1 MRVLLLAERYR
12 PQPGGV
18 AVAAERNARNLAP
31 ALERL
36 EVLHLVDH
44 LPPGASETRQ
54 EEGFLVHS
62 LGRAAREEDSLGLLE
77 MAALGL
83 ARRMEAQILHG
94 FYARSAG
101 FVATLAARQM
111 GVPSVV
117 SLRGNDLDRGVFER
131 TGMLHWTLAHSD
143 RILVVSRALGLK
155 VAAFASRQDAVFT
168 PNSVDGNLF
177 RPVCAAPDLGP
188 EQVVLFS
195 GEMRFKKGLLPL
207 LDAAARLAP
216 KPVRLVLAGGVRREA
231 REAFRVFR
239 QAHPEARV
247 FERPHTGNPEELAA
261 LYCRADLVVL
271 PALWEGM
278 PNALLEAMA
287 CARPVLATA
296 VGGIRDLVVD
306 STTGW
311 LFPPEELHLLDQ
323 HILRALAEPSSAREA
338 LGRAAREHVL
348 ADFTPQAERDRL
360 LDVYRGLIRR

>member
-1 MRVLLLAERYR
+1 MRVLLVAERFR

-36 EVLHLVDH
+36 EVLHMVDH
-44 LPPGASETRQ
+44 LPPGASETRE
-54 EEGFLVHS
+54 EEGYVVHC

-83 ARRMEAQILHG
+83 ARRMGAQILHG

-101 FVATLAARQM
+101 FVATLAGRQL
-111 GVPSVV
+111 GIPSVV
-117 SLRGNDLDRGVFER
+117 SLRGNDLDRGVFDR
-131 TGMLHWTLAHSD
+131 TGMLHWTLTHSD

-155 VAAFASRQDAVFT
+155 VEAFASRHDAVFT
-168 PNSVDGNLF
+168 PNAVDGNLF
-177 RPVCAAPDLGP
+177 RPVPAASDLGP
-188 EQVVLFS
+188 EPVVLFS
-195 GEMRFKKGLLPL
+195 GEMRFKKGLFPL

-216 KPVRLVLAGGVRREA
+216 HPLRLVLAGGVRREA
-231 REAFRVFR
+231 REAFRAFR
-239 QAHPEARV
+239 KDHPRARV
-247 FERPHTGNPEELAA
+247 LELPQTADPRRLAA
-261 LYCRADLVVL
+261 LYCRAELVVL

-306 STTGW
+306 GTTGW

-323 HILRALAEPSSAREA
+323 HILRALSRPAGAREG
-338 LGRAAREHVL
+338 LGRAAREQVL
-348 ADFTPQAERDRL
+348 AHFTPGAERDRL
-360 LDVYRGLIRR
+360 LDVYRSAIRP

>member
-1 MRVLLLAERYR
+1 M
-12 PQPGGV
+12 
-18 AVAAERNARNLAP
+18 AAERNARNLAP

-44 LPPGASETRQ
+44 LPPGVSETRE
-54 EEGFLVHS
+54 EEGYLVHC

-83 ARRMEAQILHG
+83 ARRMGAQILHG
-94 FYARSAG
+94 FYARPAG
-101 FVATLAARQM
+101 FVATLAARQL
-111 GVPSVV
+111 GLPSVV
-117 SLRGNDLDRGVFER
+117 SLRGNDLDRGVFDR
-131 TGMLHWTLAHSD
+131 TGMLHWTLIHSD

-168 PNSVDGNLF
+168 PNAVDGNLF
-177 RPVCAAPDLGP
+177 RPVPAASDLGP
-188 EQVVLFS
+188 DQVVLFS

-216 KPVRLVLAGGVRREA
+216 NPVRLVLAGGVRREA
-231 REAFRVFR
+231 REAFRAFQ
-239 QAHPEARV
+239 QAHPQARV
-247 FERPHTGNPEELAA
+247 LEIPQTEDPQRLAA
-261 LYCRADLVVL
+261 QYCRADLVVL

-296 VGGIRDLVVD
+296 VGGVPDLVID

-311 LFPPEELHLLDQ
+311 LFPPEELHLLDRR
-323 HILRALAEPSSAREA
+323 ILRALAEPPSVREV
-338 LGRAAREHVL
+338 LGSAAREHVL
-348 ADFTPQAERDRL
+348 AHFTPQAERERL
-360 LDVYRGLIRR
+360 LDVYRSLIRP

>member
-1 MRVLLLAERYR
+1 MRVLLMAERFR

-18 AVAAERNARNLAP
+18 AVAAERNVRNLAP
-31 ALERL
+31 ALECL
-36 EVLHLVDH
+36 EVLHLVDY
-44 LPPGASETRQ
+44 LPPGASETRE
-54 EEGFLVHS
+54 EEGYLVHC

-101 FVATLAARQM
+101 FVAALVGRQL

-117 SLRGNDLDRGVFER
+117 SLRGNDLERGIFDR
-131 TGMLHWTLAHSD
+131 TGMLHWTLSHSD
-143 RILVVSRALGLK
+143 RILVVSRDLGFK
-155 VAAFASRQDAVFT
+155 VEAFASRDDAVFT
-168 PNSVDGNLF
+168 PNAVDGEIF
-177 RPVCAAPDLGP
+177 RPVPPASDLGAEP
-188 EQVVLFS
+188 VVLFS
-195 GEMRFKKGLLPL
+195 GEMRFKKGLLPF

-216 KPVRLVLAGGVRREA
+216 HPVRLVLAGGVRREA
-231 REAFRVFR
+231 REAFRAFLK
-239 QAHPEARV
+239 AHPRV
-247 FERPHTGNPEELAA
+247 RILELPQTTDPHRLAA

-306 STTGW
+306 GTTGW
-311 LFPPEELHLLDQ
+311 LFPPEELHLLDR
-323 HILRALAEPSSAREA
+323 HILQALSRPPGEREG

-348 ADFTPQAERDRL
+348 AHFTPQAERDRL
-360 LDVYRGLIRR
+360 LEVYRSASRP